1 LLIPRLFLPAGNRL
15 SLPYCLDTASSVE
28 SHVAAEQHGR
38 CGLTLDREG
47 LPAEENARI

>member
-1 LLIPRLFLPAGNRL
+1 MSFAVAG
-15 SLPYCLDTASSVE
+15 E
-28 SHVAAEQHGR
+28 GAAERQSR